1 MNEMEG
7 VVERLDGDFVLIRAA
22 GPGPAC
28 GACAQKEACGSA
40 GVGNMLDGSLGKGR
54 KPLILRLPNTIGAR
68 PGDSVVIRAADGM
81 VLKAAWR
88 AYGMPLALGL
98 LGALLA
104 GMSGNDR
111 TALAGLLAGLAVGF
125 LLMRIKG
132 LEAGRPEPI
141 LSIRFKQSFS
151 VITVKGQETC

>member
-7 VVERLDGDFVLIRAA
+7 VVERLDGSFVLIRAA

-28 GACAQKEACGSA
+28 GACAQKEGCGSA
-40 GVGNMLDGSLGKGR
+40 GALDDALGKSR
-54 KPLILRLPNTIGAR
+54 KLQMLRLPNTIGAR
-68 PGDSVVIRAADGM
+68 PGDSVMIRAADGM
-81 VLKAAWR
+81 VFKAAWR
-88 AYGMPLALGL
+88 AYGMPLVLGL

-104 GMSGNDR
+104 SMSGKDW
-111 TALAGLLAGLAVGF
+111 ASLGGLLAGLAAGF

-141 LSIRFKQSFS
+141 LSISLKKSS

>member
-7 VVERLDGDFVLIRAA
+7 VVERLDGNFVLIRAA

-28 GACAQKEACGSA
+28 GACAQKAACGSS
-40 GVGNMLDGSLGKGR
+40 NMLDDALGKTR
-54 KPLILRLPNTIGAR
+54 KPQMLRLPNTIGAR
-68 PGDSVVIRAADGM
+68 PGDAVMIRAADGM
-81 VLKAAWR
+81 VLKAVWR
-88 AYGMPLALGL
+88 AYGIPLALGL

-104 GMSGNDR
+104 GISGNDWA
-111 TALAGLLAGLAVGF
+111 TLAGLLAGLAVGF

-132 LEAGRPEPI
+132 LEAGRQEPI
-141 LSIRFKQSFS
+141 LSISFKQSS